1 MVFPNHLKV
10 FQDIFMYL
18 KRKKI
23 ELCLI
28 CSVLSVTKKPYY
40 TSQASLERGGAR
52 GHVNF
57 T

>member
-10 FQDIFMYL
+10 FQDILMYL

-23 ELCLI
+23 ELYLI
-28 CSVLSVTKKPYY
+28 CSALSVTKKPYY
-40 TSQASLERGGAR
+40 TLQASLERGGAG